1 MVAIMD
7 WQRELPV
14 FVILGGDSVQGEV
27 HWSSRGACHQPHEGG
42 EDKDVGVLRRCKLV
56 MI

>member
-1 MVAIMD
+1 MD

-27 HWSSRGACHQPHEGG
+27 HRSSRGACHQPHEGG
-42 EDKDVGVLRRCKLV
+42 EDEDVGVLRRCKLV

>member
-1 MVAIMD
+1 MD

-27 HWSSRGACHQPHEGG
+27 HWSGRGACHQPHEGG
-42 EDKDVGVLRRCKLV
+42 EDEDVGVLRRSKLV